1 MQHVEF
7 VMEFSSLA
15 ARRPPSSLLTGAR
28 TVLAALTAFT
38 VVALSG
44 CSSPEFNAVR
54 EYKLFLENAKPAL
67 VAMTEA
73 RKELFEVNNPDKMLP
88 LFRDKL
94 LPQVKE
100 LERLSA
106 EQAPPIGKLGEIH
119 NSLRETLETYSRS
132 TERLV
137 KKLQTAKEEDREA
150 ILVMWGEDDGK
161 FGQQMALLV
170 DELSRYLDSVKN

>member
-7 VMEFSSLA
+7 VTKITGFVA
-15 ARRPPSSLLTGAR
+15 QRHPSSLRWGAR
-28 TVLAALTAFT
+28 TVLAALAALAT
-38 VVALSG
+38 VALSG
-44 CSSPEFNAVR
+44 CSTPEFDAVR
-54 EYKLFLENAKPAL
+54 AYKLFLENAKPAL
-67 VAMTEA
+67 VAMTDA

-119 NSLRETLETYSRS
+119 NSLRETLETYSKS

-137 KKLQTAKEEDREA
+137 KKLQTAKEDDREA

-161 FGQQMALLV
+161 FGQQMAQLV
-170 DELSRYLDSVKN
+170 DELSRYLDSVKK